1 MTVRLTG
8 PAFGDLAETRD
19 HYRAI
24 SEDLEQRFFDQVDL
38 VVDRLITFPNGA
50 PPVDG
55 FPGVRRARMRQFPY
69 GVFYR
74 LDGDDILILRVLHTR
89 RDATGLAR
97 SDRSGG

>member
-1 MTVRLTG
+1 MRVRLTE
-8 PAFGDLAETRD
+8 PSVGDLAETRD

-24 SEDLEQRFFDQVDL
+24 GEDLEQRFFDQLDL
-38 VVDRLITFPNGA
+38 VVDRLLTFPNGA

-89 RDATGLAR
+89 RDA
-97 SDRSGG
+97 SDVG

>member
-1 MTVRLTG
+1 MTVRLTE
-8 PAFGDLAETRD
+8 PAFGDLAETRE

-24 SEDLEQRFFDQVDL
+24 GGDLEQRFFDQLDL

-89 RDATGLAR
+89 RDA
-97 SDRSGG
+97 SDVG

>member
-1 MTVRLTG
+1 MTVRLTE
-8 PAFGDLAETRD
+8 PAVGDLTESRD

-24 SEDLEQRFFDQVDL
+24 GEDLEQRFFDQLDL
-38 VVDRLITFPNGA
+38 VVDRLLTFPNGA

-74 LDGDDILILRVLHTR
+74 LDGDDILILRALHTR
-89 RDATGLAR
+89 RDA
-97 SDRSGG
+97 SDVG